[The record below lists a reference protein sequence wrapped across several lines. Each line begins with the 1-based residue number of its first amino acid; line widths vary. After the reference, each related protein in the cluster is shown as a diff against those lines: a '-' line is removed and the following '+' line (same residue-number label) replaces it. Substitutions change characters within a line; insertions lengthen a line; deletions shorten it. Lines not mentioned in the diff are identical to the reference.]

1 MWRLIGCSVSRGT
14 LVLAYRSTSEPP
26 LIRISSVGLHLG
38 SEAPTSINDSI
49 RDGEEN
55 PRGASRARS
64 CDLHTAN
71 KHAKERKE
79 EKKEGK
85 TASVN
90 ERKKAS
96 TNEKKKKEE
105 KKEREKERKGI

>member
-49 RDGEEN
+49 RDGEEI
-55 PRGASRARS
+55 PEEPPELGHVTCTLRIDMRKRRR
-64 CDLHTAN
+64 
-71 KHAKERKE
+71 KRRRKERQPL
-79 EKKEGK
+79 
-85 TASVN
+85 
-90 ERKKAS
+90 
-96 TNEKKKKEE
+96 
-105 KKEREKERKGI
+105 

>member
-71 KHAKERKE
+71 RHAKERKE